1 LSDAAITKAELER
14 RLAEVI
20 DAAGPWHFFNIHLG
34 HGVYTMGREA
44 RKQEQ
49 RLEAT
54 VHAVRDLVGPFDGL
68 RVLDLGC
75 MEGIFALE
83 FGRLGAEVIG
93 IEARSGHVSR
103 AEFARDALGL
113 DNVEFRLD
121 DVRNLSRETYGEFDI
136 VLALGILY
144 HLDAPSAFRF
154 TEAVSDVT
162 RRLALFDTHY
172 ALRSP
177 SHWDYR
183 GRRYSG
189 VVVREHDPSDTE
201 ADRDRSFGSAVGNLE
216 SAWLTLPSLFNLL
229 AAVGFSST
237 VEVRLPRLTYLK
249 DRVCLAALKG
259 VPGEPSDLVS
269 PGAAQPDQ
277 PWAEQERLAVS
288 HQQTLRERV
297 MVRLSGFVPA
307 GLRRMII
314 SRRRRALAGRWAR
327 RRA

>member
-1 LSDAAITKAELER
+1 MPLSGATISKAELER
-14 RLAEVI
+14 RLAEVV
-20 DAAGPWHFFNIHLG
+20 DAVGPWHFFNIHLG
-34 HGVYTMGREA
+34 HGVYTMGTGV

-54 VHAVRDLVGPFDGL
+54 VRAVRDLVGSFDGL

-75 MEGIFALE
+75 MEGLFALE
-83 FGRLGAEVIG
+83 FGRLGAEAIG
-93 IEARSGHVSR
+93 IDARASHVAR

-121 DVRNLSRETYGEFDI
+121 DVRNLSRETYGDFDI

-144 HLDAPSAFRF
+144 HLDPPSAFRF
-154 TEAVSDVT
+154 TESVSAVT

-172 ALRSP
+172 AVRSR

-189 VVVREHDPSDTE
+189 VLVREHDPSDTE

-229 AAVGFSST
+229 DAAGFSST
-237 VEVRLPRLTYLK
+237 FEVRLPRLIYLR

-259 VPGEPSDLVS
+259 GPGEPSDLVA
-269 PGAAQPDQ
+269 PGVAQPDQ
-277 PWAEQERLAVS
+277 PWPEQERMSIS
-288 HQQTLRERV
+288 HQQTLRERF
-297 MVRLSGFVPA
+297 MVRLAALVPA
-307 GLRRMII
+307 GLRRRII
-314 SRRRRALAGRWAR
+314 SRRRRVTAR
-327 RRA
+327 R